1 MGDLNLQ
8 NHVDYPNILVVIGY
22 LMTFSLAG
30 SVGNAFVIY
39 IFSRKRE
46 KSTTTLFIL
55 VLAMTDFFT
64 CLVIIPFTI
73 YYEVMEK
80 RVNSN
85 VQCKVYQFLITTNIP
100 FSAFIMVL
108 IAFDRY
114 FKICRPWN
122 QCLNIRM
129 SKKIVIAVL
138 LFALSLGII
147 PSLTHRVYPISDET
161 STIENNIT
169 SLVFD
174 GDKQSAHNGTV
185 MELNNTAYQG
195 LIPKLDNPGNVSSNS
210 SDYRNK
216 YEGYCRPVLEYFSQ
230 SFMKTYQNIYASLF
244 LISCVFVTVLYA
256 LIFKSITLRRYKKS
270 KRAYKG
276 MDRRT
281 STAITNTC
289 TTRLTTTEPPDTDQN
304 RRAPTNNNYVT
315 ESKRSVR
322 NKLRLANIKT
332 AGILFVVTIV
342 FILAFLPAWLMSIR
356 VIKPN
361 IIVYYLYFSNNIANP
376 IIYAFFNVTFRKD
389 IRNAV
394 HCK

>member
-1 MGDLNLQ
+1 MGGLNLQ
-8 NHVDYPNILVVIGY
+8 NHIDYPDILVVIGY

-46 KSTTTLFIL
+46 KSTTTVFIL

-73 YYEVMEK
+73 YYEVMAK
-80 RVNSN
+80 KINSN
-85 VQCKVYQFLITTNIP
+85 VQCKVYMFLITSNIP

-122 QCLNIRM
+122 QCLDIRM

-138 LFALSLGII
+138 IFALSLGII
-147 PSLTHRVYPISDET
+147 PSLTHGVYPISDET
-161 STIENNIT
+161 STKENVTT
-169 SLVFD
+169 SPVFA
-174 GDKQSAHNGTV
+174 GDKQGAHNGTV
-185 MELNNTAYQG
+185 MVLNNTAYQD
-195 LIPKLDNPGNVSSNS
+195 LRPKFPGNVSSNS
-210 SDYRNK
+210 SDMRRI
-216 YEGYCRPVLEYFSQ
+216 YEGYCMPVHEYFSQ
-230 SFMKTYQNIYASLF
+230 IFMNTYQNTYASLF
-244 LISCVFVTVLYA
+244 LISCAFVTVLYA
-256 LIFKSITLRRYKKS
+256 LIFKSITMRRYKKS
-270 KRAYKG
+270 KRAFKG

-289 TTRLTTTEPPDTDQN
+289 TTRLTTTEPPETDQN
-304 RRAPTNNNYVT
+304 RRAPTNNNYVN

-356 VIKPN
+356 VIKAN
-361 IIVYYLYFSNNIANP
+361 IIVYYLYFSHNIANP

-394 HCK
+394 YCK

>member
-1 MGDLNLQ
+1 MGGLNLQ
-8 NHVDYPNILVVIGY
+8 NHIDYPDILVVIGY

-46 KSTTTLFIL
+46 KSTTTVFIL

-73 YYEVMEK
+73 YYEVMAK
-80 RVNSN
+80 RINSN
-85 VQCKVYQFLITTNIP
+85 VQCKVYMFLITSNIP

-122 QCLNIRM
+122 QCLDIQM

-138 LFALSLGII
+138 IFALSLGII
-147 PSLTHRVYPISDET
+147 PSLTHGVYPISDET
-161 STIENNIT
+161 STKENVTT
-169 SLVFD
+169 SPVFA
-174 GDKQSAHNGTV
+174 GDKQGAHNGTV
-185 MELNNTAYQG
+185 MVLNNTAYQD
-195 LIPKLDNPGNVSSNS
+195 LRPKFPGNVSSNS
-210 SDYRNK
+210 SDMRRI
-216 YEGYCRPVLEYFSQ
+216 YEGYCMPVHEYFSQ
-230 SFMKTYQNIYASLF
+230 IFMNTYQNTYASLF
-244 LISCVFVTVLYA
+244 LISCAFVTVLYA

-270 KRAYKG
+270 KRAFKG

-289 TTRLTTTEPPDTDQN
+289 TTRLTTTEPPETDQN
-304 RRAPTNNNYVT
+304 RRAPTNNNYVN

-356 VIKPN
+356 VIKAN
-361 IIVYYLYFSNNIANP
+361 IIVYYLYFSHNIANP

-394 HCK
+394 YCK

>member
-1 MGDLNLQ
+1 MGGLNLQ
-8 NHVDYPNILVVIGY
+8 NHIDYPDILVVIGY

-46 KSTTTLFIL
+46 KSTTTVFIL

-73 YYEVMEK
+73 YYEVMAK
-80 RVNSN
+80 RINSN
-85 VQCKVYQFLITTNIP
+85 VQCKVYMFLITSNIP

-122 QCLNIRM
+122 QCLDIRM

-138 LFALSLGII
+138 IFALSLGII
-147 PSLTHRVYPISDET
+147 PSLTHGVYPISDET
-161 STIENNIT
+161 STKENVTT
-169 SLVFD
+169 SPVFA
-174 GDKQSAHNGTV
+174 GDKQGAHNGTV
-185 MELNNTAYQG
+185 MVLNNTAYQD
-195 LIPKLDNPGNVSSNS
+195 LRPKFPGNVSSNS
-210 SDYRNK
+210 SDMRRI
-216 YEGYCRPVLEYFSQ
+216 YEGYCMPVHEYFSQ
-230 SFMKTYQNIYASLF
+230 IFMNTYQNTYASLF
-244 LISCVFVTVLYA
+244 LISCAFVTVLYA

-270 KRAYKG
+270 KRAFKG

-289 TTRLTTTEPPDTDQN
+289 TTRLTTTEPPETDQN
-304 RRAPTNNNYVT
+304 RRAPTNNNYVN

-342 FILAFLPAWLMSIR
+342 FILVFLPAWLMSIR
-356 VIKPN
+356 VIKAN
-361 IIVYYLYFSNNIANP
+361 IIVYYLYFSHNIANP

-394 HCK
+394 YCK

>member
-1 MGDLNLQ
+1 MGGLNLQ
-8 NHVDYPNILVVIGY
+8 NHIDYPDILVVIGY

-46 KSTTTLFIL
+46 KSTTTVFIL

-73 YYEVMEK
+73 YYEVMAK
-80 RVNSN
+80 RINSN
-85 VQCKVYQFLITTNIP
+85 VQCKVYMFLITSNIP

-122 QCLNIRM
+122 QCLDIRM

-138 LFALSLGII
+138 IFALSLGII
-147 PSLTHRVYPISDET
+147 PSLTHGVYPISDET
-161 STIENNIT
+161 STKENVTT
-169 SLVFD
+169 SLGFA
-174 GDKQSAHNGTV
+174 GDKQGAHNGTV
-185 MELNNTAYQG
+185 MVLNNTAYQD
-195 LIPKLDNPGNVSSNS
+195 LRPKFPGNVSSNS
-210 SDYRNK
+210 SDMRRI
-216 YEGYCRPVLEYFSQ
+216 YEGYCMPVHEYFSQ
-230 SFMKTYQNIYASLF
+230 IFMNTYQNTYASLF
-244 LISCVFVTVLYA
+244 LISCAFVTVLYA

-270 KRAYKG
+270 KRAFKG

-289 TTRLTTTEPPDTDQN
+289 TTRLTTTEPPETDQN
-304 RRAPTNNNYVT
+304 RRAPTNNNYVN

-356 VIKPN
+356 VIKAN
-361 IIVYYLYFSNNIANP
+361 IIVYYLYFSHNIANP

-394 HCK
+394 YCK

>member
-1 MGDLNLQ
+1 MVIFCILCRQWEKLANCCDDFILGRKTVYDMDDLNLQ
-8 NHVDYPNILVVIGY
+8 NHVDYPDILVVIGY

-46 KSTTTLFIL
+46 KSTTTVFIL

-85 VQCKVYQFLITTNIP
+85 VQCKIYMFLITTNIP

-169 SLVFD
+169 SHVFD
-174 GDKQSAHNGTV
+174 GDKQSADNGTV
-185 MELNNTAYQG
+185 MEPNNTAYQS
-195 LIPKLDNPGNVSSNS
+195 LIPKLDFPRNVSSNS
-210 SDYRNK
+210 SDNRKK
-216 YEGYCRPVLEYFSQ
+216 YEGYCMPVLEYFSQ
-230 SFMKTYQNIYASLF
+230 SFMKTYQNICFWSPVYLSPCCTPWSSSL
-244 LISCVFVTVLYA
+244 SHWGGT
-256 LIFKSITLRRYKKS
+256 RRVS
-270 KRAYKG
+270 APTRG
-276 MDRRT
+276 WTGEPVQPSRT
-281 STAITNTC
+281 
-289 TTRLTTTEPPDTDQN
+289 
-304 RRAPTNNNYVT
+304 RAPRAWRPRNLLILTKT
-315 ESKRSVR
+315 GGRPPTTITSQRASDRSGTSYDWPTSR
-322 NKLRLANIKT
+322 PQGYCSLLP
-332 AGILFVVTIV
+332 LFSS
-342 FILAFLPAWLMSIR
+342 WLFCR
-356 VIKPN
+356 PG
-361 IIVYYLYFSNNIANP
+361 
-376 IIYAFFNVTFRKD
+376 
-389 IRNAV
+389 
-394 HCK
+394 